1 MLIQRDQEIA
11 GMPAVEA
18 RALMREIRE
27 CAVTVEAIA
36 ELLGIEPSE
45 AANVVMRLADAGKM
59 CRVDPFERSRTWHAE
74 SEADSPDDSLEYWG
88 TTIAGNA
95 LAKARIGKP
104 IPRAKAQE
112 LLDGLVDRARAINA
126 DPASPFLVARIA
138 VFGSFVD
145 ETRSEVGDVDVH
157 LVFER
162 RVDGDRYGELAEQA
176 ATAAEAG
183 GRRFRSLIERL
194 GHLDTEF
201 RRFLRGA
208 SHRLDI
214 QFESPREDPRLPP
227 GVAPIEVYSYTLD
240 D

>member
-1 MLIQRDQEIA
+1 
-11 GMPAVEA
+11 MPAVEA

-27 CAVTVEAIA
+27 SAVTIAAIA
-36 ELLGIEPSE
+36 ELLGIDPSE
-45 AANVVMRLADAGKM
+45 AGSVVTRLADAGKM

-74 SEADSPDDSLEYWG
+74 SEADSPDGSLEYWG

-104 IPRAKAQE
+104 IPRPKAQV
-112 LLDGLVDRARAINA
+112 LLDGLVDRAKAINA
-126 DPASPFLVARIA
+126 DPASPFLVTRIA

-162 RVDGDRYGELAEQA
+162 RVDGDRYGELAEA
-176 ATAAEAG
+176 AAAAAEAD
-183 GRRFRSLIERL
+183 GRRFRNLLERL

-201 RRFLRGA
+201 RRFLRGT

-227 GVAPIEVYSYTLD
+227 GVTPVEVYSRTATD
-240 D
+240 SDE